1 MIYRE
6 QLQNCLHKCCEFCWV
21 GTTNPCQMLTE
32 RTAFVLQ
39 DGNMPLFQV
48 TNMLAVVRLEPA
60 MIQDERRM
68 KTDVGLCQ
76 MSIFE

>member
-1 MIYRE
+1 
-6 QLQNCLHKCCEFCWV
+6 
-21 GTTNPCQMLTE
+21 MLTE

-48 TNMLAVVRLEPA
+48 TNMLAVVQLEPA

-68 KTDVGLCQ
+68 ETDVGLCQ
-76 MSIFE
+76 MSIFEWSLSF